1 LEALCK
7 PQNFSPT
14 RTMKMWRKC
23 CSGAGLLTNDVAE
36 RLRIGEEI
44 NTVNLFL

>member
-1 LEALCK
+1 
-7 PQNFSPT
+7 
-14 RTMKMWRKC
+14 MWRKC
-23 CSGAGLLTNDVAE
+23 CSGAGLLAEDVVE